1 DVRAQSLQLPQTRT
15 RQGRAQH
22 RLERRGV
29 RAVVP
34 DPRRRDQARSHAQ
47 GAGGWDMTGM
57 VALYIF
63 MLAAFTGYE
72 VISRVPVILHTP
84 LMSGSNF
91 VHGIV
96 LVGAMV
102 ALGNAQTPLEK
113 IIGCV
118 GVLLAAGNAV
128 GGYVVTER
136 MLEMFKSS
144 GARGAG
150 KRA

>member
-1 DVRAQSLQLPQTRT
+1 MIDGIIAI
-15 RQGRAQH
+15 
-22 RLERRGV
+22 
-29 RAVVP
+29 
-34 DPRRRDQARSHAQ
+34 
-47 GAGGWDMTGM
+47 
-57 VALYIF
+57 YIF

-96 LVGAMV
+96 LVGAMF
-102 ALGNAQTPLEK
+102 ALFRAESPLEQA
-113 IIGCV
+113 IGFI
-118 GVLLAAGNAV
+118 GVFLAAGNAV

-144 GARGAG
+144 GRKQPARGHH
-150 KRA
+150 

>member
-1 DVRAQSLQLPQTRT
+1 
-15 RQGRAQH
+15 
-22 RLERRGV
+22 
-29 RAVVP
+29 
-34 DPRRRDQARSHAQ
+34 
-47 GAGGWDMTGM
+47 MTQFIW
-57 VALYIF
+57 LYIF

-96 LVGAMV
+96 LVGAMT
-102 ALGNAQTPLEK
+102 ALGSATTPLEK
-113 IIGCV
+113 AIGFI
-118 GVLLAAGNAV
+118 GVLLAAGNAI

-144 GARGAG
+144 RRPAASEGEG
-150 KRA
+150 KR

>member
-1 DVRAQSLQLPQTRT
+1 ME
-15 RQGRAQH
+15 GF
-22 RLERRGV
+22 
-29 RAVVP
+29 
-34 DPRRRDQARSHAQ
+34 
-47 GAGGWDMTGM
+47 

-72 VISRVPVILHTP
+72 VISKVPVILHTP

-102 ALGNAQTPLEK
+102 ALGHADTTTEMV
-113 IIGCV
+113 IGFFA
-118 GVLLAAGNAV
+118 VLLAAGNAV

-144 GARGAG
+144 KGD
-150 KRA
+150 KS

>member
-1 DVRAQSLQLPQTRT
+1 
-15 RQGRAQH
+15 
-22 RLERRGV
+22 
-29 RAVVP
+29 
-34 DPRRRDQARSHAQ
+34 
-47 GAGGWDMTGM
+47 MTGI

-102 ALGNAQTPLEK
+102 ALGSATTTLEK
-113 IIGCV
+113 TIGFI

-144 GARGAG
+144 GARGKAQQKG
-150 KRA
+150 AH